1 MNEQQSTIDEIITKN
16 VKEINDRISQINK
29 LTTYKEGIELLQKY
43 NADMEYD
50 IALKDICATHY
61 RHIRKIY
68 NELIPSYFRF
78 KLIVKFLVTSRFVES
93 RRFIEKIESSRL
105 IDDDISF
112 NELCTGQE
120 QCNALKDVY
129 TRVMVSVIT
138 DTLDVMFSSNPQIHS
153 LIDKIR
159 TVLKQNDELDDV
171 TIFNE
176 QLNNKYLEFKTNISY
191 VQYLFLFYNL
201 LSFIDN
207 TNKEFE
213 TIDRIKSSNED
224 KQKEI
229 DLLLIQNDLLQK
241 GKKVLKDRLHIT
253 TELMNATESIFVIPD
268 SPIEVK
274 ESDRK
279 KQKK

>member
-61 RHIRKIY
+61 RHIRRIY
-68 NELIPSYFRF
+68 KELIPSYFKF

-274 ESDRK
+274 ERDRK

>member
-50 IALKDICATHY
+50 IALKDLCATHY
-61 RHIRKIY
+61 RHIRQIY
-68 NELIPSYFRF
+68 NELIPSYFKF

>member
-1 MNEQQSTIDEIITKN
+1 M
-16 VKEINDRISQINK
+16 
-29 LTTYKEGIELLQKY
+29 
-43 NADMEYD
+43 
-50 IALKDICATHY
+50 
-61 RHIRKIY
+61 
-68 NELIPSYFRF
+68 
-78 KLIVKFLVTSRFVES
+78 TSRFVES

-274 ESDRK
+274 ERDRK

>member
-61 RHIRKIY
+61 RHIRRIY
-68 NELIPSYFRF
+68 KELIPSYFKF

>member
-50 IALKDICATHY
+50 IALKDLCATHY
-61 RHIRKIY
+61 RHIRQIY
-68 NELIPSYFRF
+68 NELIPSYFKF

-138 DTLDVMFSSNPQIHS
+138 DTLDVMFSSNPQIHN

-268 SPIEVK
+268 SPIDIK
-274 ESDRK
+274 ERDRK

>member
-61 RHIRKIY
+61 RHIRRIY
-68 NELIPSYFRF
+68 KELIPSYFKF

-159 TVLKQNDELDDV
+159 TVLKQNDELDNV
-171 TIFNE
+171 MIFNE

-229 DLLLIQNDLLQK
+229 DLLLIQNDLLEK

-274 ESDRK
+274 ERDRK

>member
-1 MNEQQSTIDEIITKN
+1 M
-16 VKEINDRISQINK
+16 
-29 LTTYKEGIELLQKY
+29 
-43 NADMEYD
+43 
-50 IALKDICATHY
+50 
-61 RHIRKIY
+61 
-68 NELIPSYFRF
+68 
-78 KLIVKFLVTSRFVES
+78 
-93 RRFIEKIESSRL
+93 
-105 IDDDISF
+105 
-112 NELCTGQE
+112 
-120 QCNALKDVY
+120 KDVY

-274 ESDRK
+274 ERDRK

>member
-61 RHIRKIY
+61 RHIRRIY
-68 NELIPSYFRF
+68 KELIPSYFKF

-213 TIDRIKSSNED
+213 IIDRIKSSNED

>member
-29 LTTYKEGIELLQKY
+29 LTTYKEGIESLQKY

-68 NELIPSYFRF
+68 NELIPSYFKF

-105 IDDDISF
+105 IDDDTSF
-112 NELCTGQE
+112 NDLCAGQE